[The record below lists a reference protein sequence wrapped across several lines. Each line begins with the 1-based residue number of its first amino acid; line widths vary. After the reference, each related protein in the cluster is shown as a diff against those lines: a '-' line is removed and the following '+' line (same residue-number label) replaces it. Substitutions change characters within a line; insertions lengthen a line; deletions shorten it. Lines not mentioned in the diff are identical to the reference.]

1 MIFSAI
7 ILVAAMVVIVI
18 NMAYTGVRAPSNG
31 VLAQGEPLA
40 QILKVETATSMYPGR
55 WVTRGTNNDDMI
67 VGALGKAAIGWLGY
81 DNAPNQYKDT
91 HTQDTIYTASDMVEI
106 WYGGKFCVVA
116 SLAAGF
122 NVSKGDNLVGWA
134 SGELAGPVVRGDA
147 GSVWLKI
154 PFVQKASAY
163 DTGIDIPA
171 GVHISDCMIEVT
183 TAVAGSSIDVGFINA
198 VEGGDEDGLLDGE
211 SCVVAGLVPHNSV
224 DATAANNTLGV
235 LLVEVDIKD
244 ATGTPVYYSVPTTY
258 KTDGTIKSICYVT
271 SAHAV
276 VGNIWINLNVGGGFE
291 VIAKAEMNKDASSG
305 AADIVVRS
313 II

>member
-211 SCVVAGLVPHNSV
+211 SCVV
-224 DATAANNTLGV
+224 
-235 LLVEVDIKD
+235 EVDIKD